1 MNRSRFGFRVAIRQ
15 PDGSFRRFRVYTLD
29 MAGVICDGSG
39 SLPPGKLTAYYIDTW
54 PSGVVIDGENAV
66 LEQCT
71 GQSDQSGRLIFENDV
86 VEVYD
91 LLTDCWN
98 RSIVRWTDECGGGW
112 ICAYAEPE
120 QVVHGCSLAS
130 PSGTCLDGA
139 LCRLVSHEEGVR
151 NENQG

>member
-1 MNRSRFGFRVAIRQ
+1 MNCDRFKFRVWDRGSYSTETHVLTQGGKAIIVTKVK
-15 PDGSFRRFRVYTLD
+15 G
-29 MAGVICDGSG
+29 
-39 SLPPGKLTAYYIDTW
+39 LPAFFCVHEQAI
-54 PSGVVIDGENAV
+54 V
-66 LEQCT
+66 EQCT

-98 RSIVRWTDECGGGW
+98 RCIVRWTDECGGW